1 MRLAF
6 FCSSL
11 EPGQD
16 GVGDYTRRLAS
27 EFIRQNHPCV
37 ILALND
43 THVSSLRIELQEME
57 GVPVSVM
64 RLPHTMN
71 WENRITESSN
81 WLKAFSPD
89 WLSLQF
95 VPFGYHKKGL
105 PFGLG
110 KRLAALNGNA
120 MKHIMFHELWVG
132 LDEGSPFKHRI
143 WGVMQRAIIMDIVSR
158 LNPRLVH
165 TQTEPYRIVLG
176 REKIKASILPLFGNI
191 LPVSGDGW
199 NGLLEPLVSEAA
211 GKKMDRGKF
220 YLAGVFGAVHPEWNA
235 REAVNVLLPLARRFQ
250 KRLVLVLLGKNNVTR
265 EMLGRLK
272 FELINDASI
281 VVTGERTN
289 AEISRILQTLDLGL
303 ATTPLQI
310 IQKSGS
316 VAAMLEH
323 GLTILAT
330 RDDWRLRGT
339 NIQMSEVS
347 PRLITS
353 KQLSL
358 LETLPTRN
366 PWYSEGNGARRIAGQ
381 MLAGMKSA

>member
-1 MRLAF
+1 MKLTF
-6 FCSSL
+6 LCSSL

-27 EFIRQNHPCV
+27 EFIRQNHSCV

-43 THVSSLRIELQEME
+43 AHVSSLQKETQDME

-64 RLPHTMN
+64 RFPQAMT
-71 WENRITESSN
+71 WENRINESRN
-81 WLKAFSPD
+81 WLKTFNPD
-89 WLSLQF
+89 WISLQF
-95 VPFGYHKKGL
+95 VPFGYHPKGL

-110 KRLAALNGNA
+110 KRLAALNA
-120 MKHIMFHELWVG
+120 DAIKHIMFHELWVG
-132 LDEGSPFKHRI
+132 LEESSPFKHRI
-143 WGVMQRAIIMDIVSR
+143 WGAMQRAIILNVVSR
-158 LNPRLVH
+158 LNPKLMH

-176 REKIKASILPLFGNI
+176 RENIKASILPLFGNI
-191 LPVSGDGW
+191 LPANGDGW
-199 NGLLEPLVSEAA
+199 NGLLEPLVTEVA
-211 GKKMDRGKF
+211 GKKLERNKF
-220 YLAGVFGAVHPEWNA
+220 YLAGVFGAVHPQWHA
-235 REAVNVLLPLARRFQ
+235 RQAVNVLLPLVRRFQ
-250 KRLVLVLLGKNNVTR
+250 KRLVLVFHGKSNLTH

-272 FELINDASI
+272 FELVNDAD
-281 VVTGERTN
+281 VVTTGERTN

-323 GLTILAT
+323 GLTVLVT

-339 NIQMSEVS
+339 NFQMNEVS
-347 PRLITS
+347 PRLIVS

-381 MLAGMKSA
+381 MLAGMKAS